1 MRRTMEHVREF
12 AAADQGLAFVSF
24 ARGDGTVHSTLINA
38 GVMKHPVTGEDVV
51 AFVVRGDTVKLR
63 HWRRFPQ
70 GTITFR
76 AGWSWI
82 GVEGSVTRVGPDD
95 LMDGFDPAD
104 LSRLLRDIFTAA
116 GGTHEDW
123 NEYDRVMKAERRV
136 GVFIHPTKIR
146 GTNLGR

>member
-1 MRRTMEHVREF
+1 MSRTMEHVREF

-24 ARGDGTVHSTLINA
+24 ARAGGTVHSTLINA
-38 GVMKHPVTGEDVV
+38 GVMGHPVTGEEVV

-63 HWRRFPQ
+63 HWRHTPRA
-70 GTITFR
+70 TITFR

-82 GVEGSVTRVGPDD
+82 GVEGTVTQVGPEDP
-95 LMDGFDPAD
+95 MEGFDPED
-104 LSRLLRDIFTAA
+104 LPRVLRDIFTAA

-123 NEYDRVMKAERRV
+123 DEYDRVMAAERRA

>member
-1 MRRTMEHVREF
+1 MRRTIGHVRRF

-24 ARGDGTVHSTLINA
+24 ARADGTVHSTLINA
-38 GVMKHPVTGEDVV
+38 GVMKHPVSGEEVV

-63 HWRRFPQ
+63 HWRHTPQ
-70 GTITFR
+70 ATITFR

-82 GVEGSVTRVGPDD
+82 GVEGAVTQVGPDD
-95 LMDGFDPAD
+95 SMEGFDPAD
-104 LSRLLRDIFTAA
+104 LSGLLRGIFTAA
-116 GGTHEDW
+116 GGTHSDW
-123 NEYDRVMKAERRV
+123 EEYDRVMATERRA